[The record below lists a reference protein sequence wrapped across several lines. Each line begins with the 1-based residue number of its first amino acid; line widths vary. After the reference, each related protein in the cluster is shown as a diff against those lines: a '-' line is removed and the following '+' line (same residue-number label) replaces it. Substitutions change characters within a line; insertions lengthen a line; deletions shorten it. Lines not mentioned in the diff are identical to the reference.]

1 MEEIQEWLKEG
12 VAGNSQTGAAMQ
24 ANTQQAALAPAPGL
38 VGQFG
43 SLVGHGTAGSH
54 ILPPAQNVY
63 GPVRGGLMDR
73 SRFVWTR
80 IARTRFARTRLHG
93 NCRSKCPG

>member
-1 MEEIQEWLKEG
+1 MMNRMEVEEIQELLKEG
-12 VAGNSQTGAAMQ
+12 VAGNSPTGAAMQ

-43 SLVGHGTAGSH
+43 SLVGHGAAGSH

-63 GPVRGGLMDR
+63 GPVRGGLVDPR
-73 SRFVWTR
+73 NYGLNQGFRGR
-80 IARTRFARTRLHG
+80 Q
-93 NCRSKCPG
+93 